1 MAMRVVM
8 PREVRRRRAFAVMWL
23 MWSRR
28 GYSCRPCPGSAAK
41 RGWVVVEFWIEAP
54 TASVDTLASYEW
66 ELDDALLGLRVR
78 ADFGGRGSRLDVG

>member
-1 MAMRVVM
+1 VADVEP
-8 PREVRRRRAFAVMWL
+8 PRLLVSALPRQRRE
-23 MWSRR
+23 
-28 GYSCRPCPGSAAK
+28 

-78 ADFGGRGSRLDVG
+78 ADFGGRGSRLDGG